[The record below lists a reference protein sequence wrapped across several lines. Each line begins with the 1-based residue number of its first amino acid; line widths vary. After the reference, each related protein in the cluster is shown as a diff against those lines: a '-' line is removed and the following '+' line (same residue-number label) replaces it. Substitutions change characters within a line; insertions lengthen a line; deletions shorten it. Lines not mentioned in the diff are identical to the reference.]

1 MALKT
6 KLTEFLNI
14 DHPVLCAPMAGVT
27 GGKLAAAVSEA
38 GGLGLLGGG
47 YSETDWVMREM
58 REAGN
63 SRIGAGFIT
72 WALDANPTLLDDVL
86 EHSPAAVMF
95 SFGSVEPYAAT
106 VKRAGVALICQ
117 VQSVTQAREAA
128 ALGADIVIA
137 QGTEAGGHG
146 AARAT
151 LPLVPAVRD
160 ALPQEVIVV
169 AAGGIGDGRG
179 LAAAL
184 TLGADGVLVG
194 TRFYATRESLA
205 PEEGKRRLAAGCGD
219 ETYRGSVFDKARGIA
234 WPAPYDIRTLRNR
247 FIDHWAAE
255 GLEAMDDD
263 LGAIQADYTRAREA
277 GDMDKFATI
286 AGEAADLVNDI
297 PPAEDVVTRM
307 VQEAEDALSRA
318 ATMSF
323 PR

>member
-6 KLTEFLNI
+6 KLTELLTI

-47 YSETDWVMREM
+47 YSETDWVMREL

-63 SRIGAGFIT
+63 SRIGTGFIT
-72 WALDANPTLLDDVL
+72 WALDKNPSLLDGVL
-86 EHSPAAVMF
+86 EHSPAAIMF
-95 SFGSVEPYAAT
+95 SFGGIEPYAAK
-106 VKRAGVALICQ
+106 VKDAGAVLICQ
-117 VQSVTQAREAA
+117 VQSVAQARQVADQ
-128 ALGADIVIA
+128 GADIVIA

-151 LPLVPAVRD
+151 FPLVPAVRD
-160 ALPQEVIVV
+160 ALPSNVVVV
-169 AAGGIGDGRG
+169 AAGGVGDGRG

-184 TLGADGVLVG
+184 MLGADGVLVG

-205 PEEGKRRLAAGCGD
+205 PEEGKKRLTEGSGD
-219 ETYRGSVFDKARGIA
+219 ATYRGSVFDKARGID
-234 WPAPYDIRTLRNR
+234 WPEPYDIRTLRNS

-255 GLEAMDDD
+255 GLQAMDAE
-263 LGAIQADYTRAREA
+263 LPEIQTDYTRAREA

-297 PPAEDVVTRM
+297 PPAGDIVTRM
-307 VQEAEDALSRA
+307 VAEAEAALGR
-318 ATMSF
+318 F
-323 PR
+323 DRE

>member
-6 KLTEFLNI
+6 KLTELLKI

-47 YSETDWVMREM
+47 YGETDWVMREL

-72 WALDANPTLLDDVL
+72 WALDKNPALFDTVL

-95 SFGSVEPYAAT
+95 SFGGIDPYAAK
-106 VKRAGVALICQ
+106 VKEAGAVLICQ
-117 VQSVTQAREAA
+117 VQSVAQARRVAEQ
-128 ALGADIVIA
+128 GADIVIA

-151 LPLVPAVRD
+151 FPLVPAVRD
-160 ALPQEVIVV
+160 ALPTDVVVV
-169 AAGGIGDGRG
+169 AAGGVGDGRG

-184 TLGADGVLVG
+184 MLGADGVLVG

-205 PEEGKRRLAAGCGD
+205 PEAGKQRLADGNGD
-219 ETYRGSVFDKARGIA
+219 ATYRGSVFDKARGID
-234 WPAPYDIRTLRNR
+234 WPGPYDIRTLRNP
-247 FIDHWAAE
+247 FIDRWAAE
-255 GLEAMDDD
+255 GLQAMDAE
-263 LGAIQADYTRAREA
+263 LPEIQADYTRAREA

-297 PPAEDVVTRM
+297 PPAGNVVTRM
-307 VQEAEDALSRA
+307 VAEAEAALARFS
-318 ATMSF
+318 TG
-323 PR
+323 

>member
-6 KLTEFLNI
+6 KLTELLEI

-47 YSETDWVMREM
+47 YGENDWVMGEL

-72 WALDANPTLLDDVL
+72 WALDKNPSLLDGVL

-95 SFGSVEPYAAT
+95 SFGGIEPYAAK
-106 VKRAGVALICQ
+106 VKEAGAVLICQ
-117 VQSVTQAREAA
+117 VQSVAQARQVAEQ
-128 ALGADIVIA
+128 GADIVIA

-151 LPLVPAVRD
+151 FPLVPAVRD
-160 ALPQEVIVV
+160 ALPADVVVV
-169 AAGGIGDGRG
+169 AAGGVGDGRG

-184 TLGADGVLVG
+184 MLGADGVLVG

-205 PEEGKRRLAAGCGD
+205 PEAGKQRLADGNGD
-219 ETYRGSVFDKARGIA
+219 ATYRGSVFDKARGID
-234 WPAPYDIRTLRNR
+234 WPEPYDIRTLRNP
-247 FIDHWAAE
+247 FIDRWAAE
-255 GLEAMDDD
+255 GLQAMDAE
-263 LGAIQADYTRAREA
+263 LPEIQADYTRAREA

-297 PPAEDVVTRM
+297 PPAGEVVTRM
-307 VQEAEDALSRA
+307 VAEAEAALGR
-318 ATMSF
+318 F
-323 PR
+323 GRR

>member
-6 KLTEFLNI
+6 ALTDLLNI
-14 DHPVLCAPMAGVT
+14 RHPVLCAPMAGVT

-47 YSETDWVMREM
+47 YSETDWVMREL

-72 WALDANPTLLDDVL
+72 WALDKNPSLLDDVL
-86 EHSPAAVMF
+86 ARSPAAIML
-95 SFGSVEPYAAT
+95 SFGGAAPYAAK
-106 VKRAGVALICQ
+106 VKDAGAILICQ
-117 VQSVTQAREAA
+117 VQSVAQAREVADQ
-128 ALGADIVIA
+128 GADIVIA

-151 LPLVPAVRD
+151 FPLVPAVRD
-160 ALPQEVIVV
+160 ALPRDVVVV
-169 AAGGIGDGRG
+169 AAGGVGDGRG

-184 TLGADGVLVG
+184 MLGADGVLAG

-205 PEEGKRRLAAGCGD
+205 PEAGKQRLADGSGD

-234 WPAPYDIRTLRNR
+234 WPAPYDIRTLRNP
-247 FIDHWAAE
+247 FITHWAE
-255 GLEAMDDD
+255 QGLDAMDAD
-263 LGAIQADYTRAREA
+263 LPEIQSDYARAREA

-297 PPAEDVVTRM
+297 PPAGEVVARM
-307 VQEAEDALSRA
+307 VAEAEAALTRFSVR
-318 ATMSF
+318 
-323 PR
+323 